1 MLSPRITRSS
11 RSPVPYHHETLLAS
25 SSLLSSSSK
34 SKQHA
39 NFCNDPTHNHSHNH
53 NHNHD
58 LEKIKLIV
66 NYSENGGVKTRTTRL
81 IENDS
86 NNYMRR
92 EEKFDLRQLTSSS
105 KICTPPRIIPSPPL
119 SPPTINFH
127 HHQHHHPSHQRPQQ
141 MFKESSSRGEGY
153 REAYSKR
160 SRSRSRTPSS
170 KKKNNLD
177 IF

>member
-1 MLSPRITRSS
+1 MLSPRITSRSS
-11 RSPVPYHHETLLAS
+11 RSPVPYHHETMLAS
-25 SSLLSSSSK
+25 SSLLSSSK

-39 NFCNDPTHNHSHNH
+39 NFCNDPTHNH

-81 IENDS
+81 IENDT

-119 SPPTINFH
+119 SPPLINFH
-127 HHQHHHPSHQRPQQ
+127 HHQLHHPSHHAQHRTQQ
-141 MFKESSSRGEGY
+141 MFKEFSNRGESY

-170 KKKNNLD
+170 KK
-177 IF
+177 IFFYLF